1 MDYRL
6 SLTSRLVLLGGLGL
20 LMLMALMFLL
30 GVQAGRG
37 LPPEAADDV
46 SASWPAFAASHAARA
61 ASMATRTA
69 SQAARKALKPVQPD
83 LVKGKP

>member
-6 SLTSRLVLLGGLGL
+6 SLSSRLVFLGGLGL
-20 LMLMALMFLL
+20 LVLIALMFML

-37 LPPEAADDV
+37 LPHE
-46 SASWPAFAASHAARA
+46 SAEGPPSALPALAASHAAHA

-69 SQAARKALKPVQPD
+69 SQAARKALKSVQTD
-83 LVKGKP
+83 LAKGKP